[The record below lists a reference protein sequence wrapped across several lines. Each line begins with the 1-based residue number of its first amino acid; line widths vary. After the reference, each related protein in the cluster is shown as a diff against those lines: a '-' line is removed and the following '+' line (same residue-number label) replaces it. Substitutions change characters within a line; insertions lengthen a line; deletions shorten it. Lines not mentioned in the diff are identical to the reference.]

1 MLDQLITL
9 DQELLLTLNGSDSLF
24 MDSLMWT
31 LTQTSTWVPLLA
43 GIIYILFK
51 NQRPDICVGII
62 ITAILLVLFTDQFSS
77 GLCKPYFHRL
87 RPTHTPKL
95 AMLVDVVNGYRGGL
109 YGFFS
114 SHAAN
119 TFGAAAFFTIIFRHS
134 PTALLL
140 FCWAMLSSYTR
151 IYLGVHF
158 PLDIICGALFGLF
171 SGTLFGIVC
180 MRLCRQKAPHCEYS
194 SSIRTTSGYVK
205 SSFSIIFLM
214 ASVSMTYALLR
225 SVISAGCL

>member
-1 MLDQLITL
+1 MLNQLITL

-24 MDSLMWT
+24 MDGLMWT
-31 LTQTSTWVPLLA
+31 FTQTSTWIPLLV

-51 NQRPDICVGII
+51 NQRPDICLGII
-62 ITAILLVLFTDQFSS
+62 IMAILLVLFTDQFSS
-77 GLCKPYFHRL
+77 SLCKPYFHRL
-87 RPTHTPKL
+87 RPTHTPEL
-95 AMLVDVVNGYRGGL
+95 ATLVDVVNGYRGGL

-119 TFGAAAFFTIIFRHS
+119 TFGAAVFFTIIFRHT
-134 PTALLL
+134 PTAFLL
-140 FCWAMLSSYTR
+140 FSWAMLSSYTR

-180 MRLCRQKAPHCEYS
+180 MRLCRQKTPHSEYC

-205 SSFSIIFLM
+205 SNFSIIFLM
-214 ASVSMTYALLR
+214 ASVSLTYAFLR
-225 SVISAGCL
+225 TVIVAGGL